1 LIALIKI
8 VAHIAISP
16 TLSSYQVH
24 HKLLKRLPRYRVRMG
39 FGLHSGW
46 AIEGA
51 IGSEFKIDASYL
63 GPNVN
68 LTTRLQICSHTYG
81 CRIIASAAVA
91 RLMSDAVREECRL
104 IDHVRMH
111 GTRRP
116 MKIYSLDLDELAL
129 DEAENL
135 EINNNAEVSFRPH
148 RSCIHRSMS
157 VKQRLTLQRQW
168 NRRWS
173 DDYEMHSMFERDVF
187 IQTMRQQYMPEFFCR
202 FNMAFLNYEAGEWDV
217 AEMML
222 QYTRDMLNEP
232 DGPSVALLRYVSSFD
247 GMAPKGWKGY
257 RVHA

>member
-1 LIALIKI
+1 
-8 VAHIAISP
+8 
-16 TLSSYQVH
+16 
-24 HKLLKRLPRYRVRMG
+24 MG

-51 IGSEFKIDASYL
+51 IGSEFKVDASYL

-104 IDHVRMH
+104 IDHVRMD

-116 MKIYSLDLDELAL
+116 TKIYSLDLDELAF
-129 DEAENL
+129 DDVGNL
-135 EINNNAEVSFRPH
+135 ETINGNEESSNLL
-148 RSCIHRSMS
+148 SCMGSKRKPLNM
-157 VKQRLTLQRQW
+157 KQRLMLQRQW

-173 DDYEMHSMFERDVF
+173 DDCEMHSMFEQDAA
-187 IQTMRQQYMPEFFCR
+187 IQIMRQRYLPEFFCR

-217 AEMML
+217 AKMML
-222 QYTRDMLNEP
+222 KVTRDMLHEP

-247 GMAPKGWKGY
+247 GIAPTGWKGY
-257 RVHA
+257 RVHV